1 MDTNIMDTNIMD
13 TNIMDT
19 NIMDTNIMNYIK
31 WMTMKLIKYIIIN
44 ILQND
49 I

>member
-1 MDTNIMDTNIMD
+1 MDTNIMD